1 MAQIQ
6 GSEVFAF
13 VECRDISKAYRQGRE
28 KVQALEKYRLKS
40 FLHRQSRSSGL
51 QAAGKRPSS
60 ILSAACWLRTR
71 VRCLLKVMS
80 RSVRIKHCRSCET
93 VLFGYIRQDYALIG
107 TETVGHNVS
116 IPLEYAV
123 PKVKRA
129 DRRSR
134 VFSSLQKVGME
145 WAIRR
150 KPDALSGG
158 EQQRAAIARC
168 LVNDPSI
175 IIADEPTAA
184 LDHKNAVD
192 ITGRLLSLAHDPDTP
207 RALIV
212 ATHDMRF
219 AEQYDSII
227 TISDGKITNTQ
238 QIHSKTGRHQDR

>member
-28 KVQALEKYRLKS
+28 KVQALEKVSLKILPS
-40 FLHRQSRSSGL
+40 QTVAVVGPSGC
-51 QAAGKRPSS
+51 GKTTLLN
-60 ILSAACWLRTR
+60 IIG
-71 VRCLLKVMS
+71 CLLTPDS
-80 RSVRIKHCRSCET
+80 GTLLIKGHEPKRTDKTLSQ
-93 VLFGYIRQDYALIG
+93 LRNSAFGYIRQDYALIG

-145 WAIRR
+145 WAIHR
-150 KPDALSGG
+150 KPDALLGG
-158 EQQRAAIARC
+158 EQQRAAIARS

-175 IIADEPTAA
+175 IIAEHIRAAAEPFRAA
-184 LDHKNAVD
+184 LN
-192 ITGRLLSLAHDPDTP
+192 
-207 RALIV
+207 V
-212 ATHDMRF
+212 A
-219 AEQYDSII
+219 
-227 TISDGKITNTQ
+227 
-238 QIHSKTGRHQDR
+238 

>member
-28 KVQALEKYRLKS
+28 KVQALEKISLKILPS
-40 FLHRQSRSSGL
+40 QAVAVVGPSGC
-51 QAAGKRPSS
+51 GKT
-60 ILSAACWLRTR
+60 ILLNIIG
-71 VRCLLKVMS
+71 CLLAPDSGTLLIKGHEPKRTDKTLS
-80 RSVRIKHCRSCET
+80 RLRNST
-93 VLFGYIRQDYALIG
+93 FGYIRQDYALIG

-145 WAIRR
+145 WAIHR

-184 LDHKNAVD
+184 LDHKNAAD

-212 ATHDMRF
+212 ATHDMRL
-219 AEQYDSII
+219 AEQCDSII
-227 TISDGKITNTQ
+227 TISDGKITGTQ
-238 QIHSKTGRHQDR
+238 QIHSKTGRQQDK

>member
-1 MAQIQ
+1 MVQGQVQ
-6 GSEVFAF
+6 GSEAFAF

-28 KVQALEKYRLKS
+28 KVQALERVSLKI
-40 FLHRQSRSSGL
+40 LPSRVVAVVGPSGC
-51 QAAGKRPSS
+51 GKTTLLN
-60 ILSAACWLRTR
+60 IIG
-71 VRCLLKVMS
+71 CLLAPDS
-80 RSVRIKHCRSCET
+80 GTLLIKGHEPKRTDKMRNST
-93 VLFGYIRQDYALIG
+93 FGYIRQDYALIG

-145 WAIRR
+145 WAIHR
-150 KPDALSGG
+150 KSDALSGG

-184 LDHKNAVD
+184 LDHKNAAD

-212 ATHDMRF
+212 ATHDMRL
-219 AEQYDSII
+219 AEQCDSII
-227 TISDGKITNTQ
+227 TISDGKITGRQ
-238 QIHSKTGRHQDR
+238 QIHSKNRQAAG

>member
-1 MAQIQ
+1 MVQGQVQ
-6 GSEVFAF
+6 GSEAFAF

-28 KVQALEKYRLKS
+28 KVQALERVSLKI
-40 FLHRQSRSSGL
+40 LPSRAVAVVGPSGC
-51 QAAGKRPSS
+51 GKTTLLN
-60 ILSAACWLRTR
+60 IIG
-71 VRCLLKVMS
+71 CLLAPDS
-80 RSVRIKHCRSCET
+80 GTLLIKGHEPKRTDKTRNST
-93 VLFGYIRQDYALIG
+93 FGYIRQDYALIG

-145 WAIRR
+145 WAIHR
-150 KPDALSGG
+150 KSDALSGG
-158 EQQRAAIARC
+158 EQQRTAIARC

-184 LDHKNAVD
+184 LDHKNAAD

-212 ATHDMRF
+212 ATHDMRL
-219 AEQYDSII
+219 AEQCDSII
-227 TISDGKITNTQ
+227 TISDGKITGRQ
-238 QIHSKTGRHQDR
+238 QIHSKNRQAAG